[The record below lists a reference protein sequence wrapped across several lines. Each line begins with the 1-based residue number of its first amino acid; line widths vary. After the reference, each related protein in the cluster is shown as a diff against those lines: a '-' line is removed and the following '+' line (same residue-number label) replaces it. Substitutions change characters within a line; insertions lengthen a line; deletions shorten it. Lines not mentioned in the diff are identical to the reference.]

1 MYNQYENYLYNFK
14 LECYY
19 SIKELE
25 YSMIDCLMDGV
36 FDTLKLLPYLLVTF
50 LVLEIIEH
58 KFSKRSQKVL
68 SKNKKYGPA
77 LGGVLGALPQCGFS
91 SMASNLF
98 SARVITMGTLIA
110 VFLSTSDEM
119 LPIMISEKVDI
130 SLLVKIISF
139 KMIVGIVVGF
149 IIDIVY
155 HRKQDKEII
164 KEICEHEHCHCEH
177 DGVVVSSIKHTLKIG
192 IFIFIANI
200 VINLIIFNVGED
212 TVSNLLLN
220 GNIFTYFI
228 SSLVG
233 LIPNCAGS
241 VIITELYLSKMISIG
256 TMLAGLLTGSGLGIL
271 LLFRTNNNIKENM
284 TVLSIIYFVGVV
296 VGILVDLVII

>member
-1 MYNQYENYLYNFK
+1 
-14 LECYY
+14 
-19 SIKELE
+19 
-25 YSMIDCLMDGV
+25 MIDCLMDGV

-139 KMIVGIVVGF
+139 KVIVGIVVGF

-164 KEICEHEHCHCEH
+164 KEICEH

>member
-139 KMIVGIVVGF
+139 KVIVGIVVGF